1 MGVLLSMFGR
11 FGTLIV
17 KYARGIFNT
26 VGTGNLLGWTLAAAV
41 PVAYVA
47 IWVTALTYGFSA
59 LIQWFIGAAP
69 DIFGGSS
76 FPSGAMWL
84 LNQTFPLSLMFST
97 TVSLL
102 VFRVTAAYL
111 VASAVTASRFLKGK

>member
-1 MGVLLSMFGR
+1 MASLLSMLAR
-11 FGTLIV
+11 AWTLIIQLL
-17 KYARGIFNT
+17 RGLT
-26 VGTGNLLGWTLAAAV
+26 GVVGSGNILGWSIAAV
-41 PVAYVA
+41 IPVAYVT
-47 IWVTALTYGFSA
+47 IWVSVLTFGFSSV
-59 LIQWFIGAAP
+59 LTWFIASAP

-102 VFRVTAAYL
+102 VLRASGAALLATAI
-111 VASAVTASRFLKGK
+111 TASRFLK